1 VLGQRFDFLTFDRIN
16 ITPTKSS
23 VDERGLP
30 VVQQTAANSR
40 ATIGMFGSGFIEM
53 LARQMTFDLQA
64 IRDATSPGES
74 HPLVSKGVS
83 FGTIIRRANGT
94 WDTSQVE
101 GIAAMSLGSTG
112 AADPPSLI
120 IRPFHQAGR
129 VVSIR
134 EFSNNAFNH
143 HHGIQSTERFG
154 INTDPDGDGF
164 VNEITRADITAV
176 SIFQATMAVPGR
188 LIPNDPEVEAAVL
201 LGEQKFQSIGC
212 AQCHVPSLPLERQGW
227 IYSEPNPYNPPT
239 NLRVGEAPS
248 LSVDLTADDLP
259 GPRLKPDD
267 AELVFVPAFTDL
279 KLHDICDGPNDPN
292 AEPLDMNQPNGSL
305 GFFAGNR
312 KFITKKLWGAANEPP
327 FFHHGQFTTMRQAI
341 GAHGGEA
348 GSARQAFQTL
358 SLYEQGCVIEFLKT
372 LQVLPPGTQHL
383 VVDENGKKKNWPPP
397 QHHAGR

>member
-1 VLGQRFDFLTFDRIN
+1 MLGQRYDFLTFDRIN

-74 HPLVSKGVS
+74 HPLVSKGIS

-112 AADPPSLI
+112 AANPPSLI

-212 AQCHVPSLPLERQGW
+212 AQCHVPSLHWSARVGS
-227 IYSEPNPYNPPT
+227 IPNPILT
-239 NLRVGEAPS
+239 TLLRISES
-248 LSVDLTADDLP
+248 
-259 GPRLKPDD
+259 
-267 AELVFVPAFTDL
+267 AERPA
-279 KLHDICDGPNDPN
+279 
-292 AEPLDMNQPNGSL
+292 
-305 GFFAGNR
+305 
-312 KFITKKLWGAANEPP
+312 
-327 FFHHGQFTTMRQAI
+327 
-341 GAHGGEA
+341 
-348 GSARQAFQTL
+348 
-358 SLYEQGCVIEFLKT
+358 
-372 LQVLPPGTQHL
+372 
-383 VVDENGKKKNWPPP
+383 
-397 QHHAGR
+397 